1 MKGAGGFSTSCGL
14 IHLGTGPEKVF
25 GNGRQNGRSLCE
37 PSVWGIPADQSDAF
51 KPDVRH
57 ARPWQVATH
66 CDWQV
71 GEKSRFS
78 VPLMWK
84 RHPLF
89 IKLSAAQHPRQPL
102 WQQLLFTACSSCFP
116 DVFPRSFS
124 EQPGQS
130 LHALAP
136 LASLSRSKSSWL
148 LFESYWMFKADCLLK
163 AGKTHVNIF
172 KK

>member
-1 MKGAGGFSTSCGL
+1 MKGAGGSTTRISTSCGL
-14 IHLGTGPEKVF
+14 IHLGMGPEKVF

-37 PSVWGIPADQSDAF
+37 PSVWGIPADQSDVF
-51 KPDVRH
+51 KPD

-71 GEKSRFS
+71 REKSRFS
-78 VPLMWK
+78 VLLMWK

-102 WQQLLFTACSSCFP
+102 WQQLLFTTCSSCFP
-116 DVFPRSFS
+116 GVFPRSFLEQS
-124 EQPGQS
+124 EQL

-148 LFESYWMFKADCLLK
+148 LYESYWMFKADSLLK
-163 AGKTHVNIF
+163 AGRHT
-172 KK
+172 